1 MTRVTIVG
9 AGNMGRG
16 IGTRVVAGGHQV
28 EIVGRD
34 PADARHLAETSVAP
48 PPRSIPGLHSAA
60 RWSSSPSTIPAGCP
74 RWVSVAA
81 SAGGGAPGHTRW
93 ARPGTRSI
101 TSMTR
106 WKRSRSFS
114 GVLGCR
120 LEPHQSGGG
129 VAHVGR
135 RQERRH
141 DELLAGPVDHVGH
154 EIWIIDE
161 LRGPHRDGVN
171 SLDQQGLLVHRHGS
185 VEPDDD
191 VIFSLR
197 LRSWGYD
204 TAANPRA

>member
-1 MTRVTIVG
+1 M
-9 AGNMGRG
+9 
-16 IGTRVVAGGHQV
+16 
-28 EIVGRD
+28 
-34 PADARHLAETSVAP
+34 
-48 PPRSIPGLHSAA
+48 
-60 RWSSSPSTIPAGCP
+60 
-74 RWVSVAA
+74 
-81 SAGGGAPGHTRW
+81 
-93 ARPGTRSI
+93 
-101 TSMTR
+101 
-106 WKRSRSFS
+106 
-114 GVLGCR
+114 LGCR

-129 VAHVGR
+129 VAR

>member
-1 MTRVTIVG
+1 MPG
-9 AGNMGRG
+9 DGGR
-16 IGTRVVAGGHQV
+16 
-28 EIVGRD
+28 
-34 PADARHLAETSVAP
+34 
-48 PPRSIPGLHSAA
+48 
-60 RWSSSPSTIPAGCP
+60 SSPTSGPSGSSPGCGSWSWRRTWPAWWP
-74 RWVSVAA
+74 TR
-81 SAGGGAPGHTRW
+81 RW

-141 DELLAGPVDHVGH
+141 DDLLPGPVDPGGH
-154 EIWIIDE
+154 EIWIMDE

-171 SLDQQGLLVHRHGS
+171 SPDQQGLLVHRHGS